1 MGKNLKEVILP
12 PQLLVVL
19 IIRGKDLMVPNG
31 DTELESGDLLI
42 AAAEEF
48 EDRRNMT
55 LHEITVDK
63 NYKWRGKHLHEITV
77 PKGTLMVMISR
88 GAETIIP
95 AGSTAVCE
103 GDVLVLA
110 KF

>member
-1 MGKNLKEVILP
+1 ME
-12 PQLLVVL
+12 Q
-19 IIRGKDLMVPNG
+19 
-31 DTELESGDLLI
+31 GDLLI

-55 LHEITVDK
+55 LQEVTVDK
-63 NYKWRGKHLHEITV
+63 NYKWNGKYLHEITI
-77 PKGTLMVMISR
+77 PGGTLIVMIRR
-88 GAETIIP
+88 GTFTIIP
-95 AGSTAVCE
+95 AGDTKVCE